1 MLITKSCLTTL
12 RVGIALFCLALL
24 AAATGVQ
31 AAPKVASVTISSKSA
46 TGGTANQING
56 TVALTEIAGVAG
68 VEVRLKSSY
77 VGVKFLVASTRSSSV
92 TVPQGSKSAQF
103 QIVTPVVDAK
113 RLATITA
120 SNPDT
125 VVSGSLVRGGTAIAE
140 LLLTPFEGKVTS
152 VSVAPTEVTGGV
164 PRSQVNGTVTL
175 AETVDITGGV
185 GVPIT
190 SDNAAASIGTVT
202 VPTGANSARFSV
214 FTSAV
219 GAKTAVN
226 ITASLLGSTATAPL
240 VLVPPA
246 VKSVSVSP
254 FAPLSGSQF
263 PGGPGANMT
272 VELTVPAPVSVITAF
287 SGSPNAT
294 INPNTQQT
302 VSNRHNFF
310 IVTVPVDVATPV
322 DVGAATAGG
331 DKKGVIFTLIPP
343 SAARM
348 LCGGFTVGPS
358 VPIVGGTTLTN
369 CVVEL
374 DATPTAKGITIPLSS
389 SMSGAIPSTVFV
401 KGGVRVSDPFSIS
414 SMPVSISTPV
424 AFSSGTKQ
432 IAMLTVLPPAVRT
445 LVFSSPNPVGGTG
458 VTASITLNGAA
469 PTGGINVPISS
480 GNTAAATVPGSVS
493 IAAGQDSGS
502 VPINTLRVTNDTNV
516 SITAGATSA
525 SLVVRAGP

>member
-31 AAPKVASVTISSKSA
+31 AAPKVASVTISPTSA

-77 VGVKFLVASTRSSSV
+77 VGVEFLVSSTRSSQTVSV
-92 TVPQGSKSAQF
+92 TVPKGSKSAQF

-113 RLATITA
+113 RTATITA
-120 SNPDT
+120 SIPLT
-125 VVSGSLVRGGTAIAE
+125 VGTATAE
-140 LLLTPFEGKVTS
+140 LGLVPFALKS
-152 VSVAPTEVTGGV
+152 VSVLPPTAVTGGTTDPV
-164 PRSQVNGTVTL
+164 KGTVSL
-175 AETVDITGGV
+175 SEIVGDADGV
-185 GVPIT
+185 RVQIT
-190 SDNAAASIGTVT
+190 SDNAAASVGTVV
-202 VPTGANSARFSV
+202 VPKGANSVEFGIR
-214 FTSAV
+214 TSWV
-219 GAKTAVN
+219 DVKTGVN
-226 ITASLLGSTATAPL
+226 IKASLSGSTATAPL
-240 VLVPPA
+240 PLELIPVA
-246 VKSVSVSP
+246 VKSVILTFPS
-254 FAPLSGSQF
+254 APQF
-263 PGGPGANMT
+263 PGGLHAT
-272 VELTVPAPVSVITAF
+272 LRVELNAPAPVSVITGF
-287 SGSPNAT
+287 SDSPNAT
-294 INPNTQQT
+294 IRPSTGGRLESSHSFGVQT
-302 VSNRHNFF
+302 L
-310 IVTVPVDVATPV
+310 PVDIATPV
-322 DVGAATAGG
+322 VVGAVAAGG
-331 DKKGVIFTLIPP
+331 DKKGVSFTLMPP

-348 LCGGFTVGPS
+348 LCGGFNVGPT

-389 SMSGAIPSTVFV
+389 SMSGAVPSTVFV

-414 SMPVSISTPV
+414 STPVSISTPV

-432 IAMLTVLPPAVRT
+432 IATLTVLPPAVKT

-469 PTGGINVPISS
+469 PVGGINVPISS

-516 SITAGATSA
+516 SIMAGATSA